1 MNDLLEQSERIIS
14 ANVISF
20 FVILLIIGFF
30 ILSSYLSKKGEASEF
45 VVYTPTLLIS
55 LGIFGTFSC
64 VAIGLMDFNPKNL
77 DLSIAILVDALQA
90 GFFTSIMGMLGSL
103 VFSTLLRTVFLQNDM
118 MEHHEGGFSLSEK
131 LLETNLRQLEELREF
146 KKVFLEE
153 ENPLLGEI
161 TLLRTEI
168 AENVKVSLKQNQEK
182 WSVLEKQYLDA
193 ADMIGNKI
201 ENFSHTLS
209 SSGTKQMTQALERVI
224 VGFNHNLTE
233 QFGGNFILLNESVKS
248 LVVWQKNHKEQ
259 LQQMCLQYSMGVKA
273 MTQTEASLSNICDKS
288 QNISEIMEGLKG
300 VIEVNHL
307 QLSELTLHLES
318 FKDMRDKAINAVPEI
333 SRQIE
338 DTVSGISSS
347 VLTVNSHY
355 QKLLSESDHFIQE
368 HAKISEDLLVRFA
381 NSTEA
386 GIEKIGTRL
395 ESCVERVGSDIAT
408 ASSIFTQNTERSNE
422 GISKMSK
429 YIESQ
434 TEVMFNQLQS
444 VITAFHEQL
453 HEIMGGMSSG
463 ASAINVSLVEA
474 NADLIKDTKL
484 VRNEVISSIDEMQK
498 HLIDVLENVV
508 SEQHRLSDMTF
519 KSLEKNIVKQVA
531 KTGEVVEKQVS
542 VIDHALQ
549 EEINN
554 AFSDMGTQLTKL
566 TGQFTQDYSQLTQQM
581 QDVVN
586 RASNS

>member
-55 LGIFGTFSC
+55 LGVFGTFSC

-103 VFSTLLRTVFLQNDM
+103 LFNALLRTLFLQNDA
-118 MEHHEGGFSLSEK
+118 MEHEGAFSISER
-131 LLETNLRQLEELREF
+131 LLETNLRQLEELREL
-146 KKVFLEE
+146 KKGFNAQE
-153 ENPLLGEI
+153 ENPLLEQI

-168 AENVKVSLKQNQEK
+168 SENAKASLKQDKEK
-182 WSVLEKQYLDA
+182 WSVLEKQYGDA

-201 ENFSHTLS
+201 ENFSHSLS

-288 QNISEIMEGLKG
+288 QSISEIMEGLKG

-338 DTVSGISSS
+338 ETVSGISSS

-368 HAKISEDLLVRFA
+368 HSKISEDLLVRFA

-408 ASSIFTQNTERSNE
+408 ASSIFTQNTERSND

>member
-55 LGIFGTFSC
+55 LGVFGTFSC

-103 VFSTLLRTVFLQNDM
+103 LFNALLRTLFLQNDA
-118 MEHHEGGFSLSEK
+118 MEHEGAFSISER
-131 LLETNLRQLEELREF
+131 LLETNLRQLEELREL
-146 KKVFLEE
+146 KKGFNAQE
-153 ENPLLGEI
+153 ENPLLEQI

-168 AENVKVSLKQNQEK
+168 SENAKASLKQDKEK
-182 WSVLEKQYLDA
+182 WSVLEKKYGDA

-201 ENFSHTLS
+201 ENFSHSLS

-288 QNISEIMEGLKG
+288 QSISEIMEGLKG

-338 DTVSGISSS
+338 ETVSGISSS

-408 ASSIFTQNTERSNE
+408 ASSIFTQNTERSND

>member
-168 AENVKVSLKQNQEK
+168 AEHAKVSLKQNQEK

-288 QNISEIMEGLKG
+288 QSISEIMEGLKG

-338 DTVSGISSS
+338 ETVSGISSS

>member
-55 LGIFGTFSC
+55 LGVFGTFSC

-103 VFSTLLRTVFLQNDM
+103 LFNALLRTLFLQNDA
-118 MEHHEGGFSLSEK
+118 MEHEGAFSISER
-131 LLETNLRQLEELREF
+131 LLETNLRQLEELREL
-146 KKVFLEE
+146 KKGFNAQE
-153 ENPLLGEI
+153 ENPLLEQI

-168 AENVKVSLKQNQEK
+168 SENAKASLKQDKEK
-182 WSVLEKQYLDA
+182 WSVLEKQYGDA

-201 ENFSHTLS
+201 ENFSHSLS

-288 QNISEIMEGLKG
+288 QSISEIMEGLKG

-338 DTVSGISSS
+338 ETVSGISSS

-408 ASSIFTQNTERSNE
+408 ASSIFTQNTERSND